1 MNARA
6 DGRPQI
12 RFRQYPYGVTY
23 NRTRP
28 RRPWIVKFKHNKR
41 SIHVGSFETLEQA
54 TLAATAY
61 VEKRRQCLK

>member
-23 NRTRP
+23 A
-28 RRPWIVKFKHNKR
+28 RRNKNFPWVVKFKQNKR
-41 SIHVGSFETLEQA
+41 SIHIGSFETLEQA